1 MSSPDY
7 SSDSSS
13 GPSSDHSSPSRVCPY
28 RNARFHDQECSRY
41 FDCPSHQVERARS
54 EAAAPDNNHLEDR
67 QDVDEG
73 DASHSSRISPQS
85 SEDEPARAGLEAD
98 PEADNAGQDVIDL
111 TVSSPSDNQPSPEE
125 SRIAAVSSSTNNQSN
140 PEEFQF
146 GEAQDSDNERGGAE
160 LLQQGGSLRDPVVID
175 LTADSSDEPSQ
186 PGPSSSNQNPE
197 RALPTLPQSA
207 SASSIISHRSAG
219 PGSPSFSRRPATPP
233 SPPPASRRRTSSNA
247 FAATR
252 AVHQPQRPPESRRP
266 SDLVLPRWQPDA
278 EVTFC
283 PICHTQFSIFI
294 RKHHCRKCGRVV
306 CNSCS
311 PHRITIPYQY
321 IVHPPGTPRPGAQ
334 RHSSSFLSGEGMYA
348 DFSSLGGGEKV
359 RLCNPCVPDP
369 NTNPPDSQESPGSRR
384 IHSRSQSGA
393 SGVATHGPGLAP
405 QGRPTY
411 FATRVDDPYGRNRSV
426 TMLPD
431 GSRQA
436 SGSRSYQYQPTQSRI
451 LSGTPPTH
459 YPYALPSA
467 SSSYRAMRHRSMI
480 DAGQSSS
487 SMAAASRRPLPPD
500 PPQVA
505 EEDECPV
512 CHRELPSRDL
522 ANFEALRERH
532 INICISS
539 HSAYGT
545 PSGEG
550 SSMAPRRTGM
560 FPYVA
565 TEKDCVDSAE
575 CTICLEE
582 FEVGDPMARLECFCR
597 FHKDCISRWFAKNPG
612 RCPVHQHA
620 IP

>member
-13 GPSSDHSSPSRVCPY
+13 GASSDHSSPSRVCPY
-28 RNARFHDQECSRY
+28 RNDRFHDQECSRY
-41 FDCPSHQVERARS
+41 FDCPSHQLERATS
-54 EAAAPDNNHLEDR
+54 EAAAPDDQHHEEPE
-67 QDVDEG
+67 DVDGEE
-73 DASHSSRISPQS
+73 ASHSNEISPA
-85 SEDEPARAGLEAD
+85 SEDEPGSAGLEAD
-98 PEADNAGQDVIDL
+98 READDAGQDVIDL
-111 TVSSPSDNQPSPEE
+111 TVSPPNNHQSSIEE
-125 SRIAAVSSSTNNQSN
+125 PHS
-140 PEEFQF
+140 
-146 GEAQDSDNERGGAE
+146 GETQDADAERGGPE
-160 LLQQGGSLRDPVVID
+160 SFQQGASRPEPEVID
-175 LTADSSDEPSQ
+175 LTADSSDEPVE
-186 PGPSSSNQNPE
+186 PGPSRSNQNAE

-207 SASSIISHRSAG
+207 SGSSISSRRSAVDA
-219 PGSPSFSRRPATPP
+219 SPSFTRRPATPP

-252 AVHQPQRPPESRRP
+252 ATHQQQRPPEPRRP

-321 IVHPPGTPRPGAQ
+321 IVHPPGTPRPGVQ

-393 SGVATHGPGLAP
+393 SGVAAHGSGLTP
-405 QGRPTY
+405 QGHPTY

-436 SGSRSYQYQPTQSRI
+436 SGSRSYQYQSTQSRI

-459 YPYALPSA
+459 YPYAMPSS
-467 SSSYRAMRHRSMI
+467 SSSYRALRHRSMI

-532 INICISS
+532 INMCISS

-550 SSMAPRRTGM
+550 PSMVPRRTGM

>member
-13 GPSSDHSSPSRVCPY
+13 GASSDRSSPARVCPH

-41 FDCPSHQVERARS
+41 FDCPSHLLERATS
-54 EAAAPDNNHLEDR
+54 EAAASDNQHNEED
-67 QDVDEG
+67 QEDVDEEG
-73 DASHSSRISPQS
+73 GISSNEVSPI
-85 SEDEPARAGLEAD
+85 SEDEPGGQDRDDAPAAGVDLEAE
-98 PEADNAGQDVIDL
+98 PEADNSGHDVIDL
-111 TVSSPSDNQPSPEE
+111 TASSPENNQPSSPE
-125 SRIAAVSSSTNNQSN
+125 IVSGVSQVS
-140 PEEFQF
+140 
-146 GEAQDSDNERGGAE
+146 GVERGVTEPFG
-160 LLQQGGSLRDPVVID
+160 QGRSQLEPEVID
-175 LTADSSDEPSQ
+175 LTGDSSEEPAQ
-186 PGPSSSNQNPE
+186 PGPSILNQNVE
-197 RALPTLPQSA
+197 RALPTLPPSA
-207 SASSIISHRSAG
+207 SGSSISSHRSAG
-219 PGSPSFSRRPATPP
+219 AGSPAFQRRPATPP

-252 AVHQPQRPPESRRP
+252 ASHQQQRLPESRRP

-278 EVTFC
+278 EVTLC

-306 CNSCS
+306 CASCS

-334 RHSSSFLSGEGMYA
+334 RHSSSFLSGEGGYA

-369 NTNPPDSQESPGSRR
+369 NTNPPQSQESPGSRR
-384 IHSRSQSGA
+384 VHSRSQSGA
-393 SGVATHGPGLAP
+393 SGATAHGSGLAP

-411 FATRVDDPYGRNRSV
+411 FATRADDPYGRNRSV

-436 SGSRSYQYQPTQSRI
+436 SGSRPYQYQSTQSRI
-451 LSGTPPTH
+451 LSGTPPSH
-459 YPYALPSA
+459 YPYAVPSS
-467 SSSYRAMRHRSMI
+467 SSSYRALRHRSML
-480 DAGQSSS
+480 DAGPSSS

-512 CHRELPSRDL
+512 CHRELPSREL
-522 ANFEALRERH
+522 ANFEALREAH